1 MMDLINHRLEEHQMN
16 KAQAKLTEVPS
27 APPPQA
33 ERTETADPSCAEAFD
48 EKEDVDCQ
56 GRPIAVSSKKKAKQK
71 QKGRPKYT
79 PSSPMNSWRVPSV
92 QPSFMQ
98 TVTPYC
104 CDCSRCW
111 EVQQK
116 PRVTT
121 LSMAGGR
128 SFAMVRND
136 LTSFFEKIFDF
147 QEPSDRE
154 RKDQLGLCKVV
165 LELCTV
171 EIGCG
176 ILCRI

>member
-1 MMDLINHRLEEHQMN
+1 MN
-16 KAQAKLTEVPS
+16 KAQAKLAEVPS
-27 APPPQA
+27 APSPQA
-33 ERTETADPSCAEAFD
+33 ERTETTDPSCAEAFD

-71 QKGRPKYT
+71 QKSKPKYT
-79 PSSPMNSWRVPSV
+79 PYSPMNSWRVPSV

-116 PRVTT
+116 PKVTI
-121 LSMAGGR
+121 LSMSGGR

-136 LTSFFEKIFDF
+136 LTSFFEKIFDL

-171 EIGCG
+171 EIMCG
-176 ILCRI
+176 ILCRTLWIISLRRLLWLN